1 MNEWDSDTGGRVDQP
16 NPYGYDEYEA
26 EASLRPDTAPDT
38 PVHLTFPVEVDVA
51 GWCRHLGLGETLLQQ
66 RDALFDACATLSL
79 HLARG
84 ILDYGLIPDQETFDD
99 IAQHLGL
106 TEQELLD
113 GPPES
118 EEDSWG
124 IAAHSENATAEEVQS
139 HAARIRAMRQRYPL
153 SGRID
158 HPRPFGYEGDC

>member
-1 MNEWDSDTGGRVDQP
+1 MTDFEDNTRGRIDQP
-16 NPYGYDEYEA
+16 NPYGYDDYEA
-26 EASLRPDTAPDT
+26 EPLPRTDT
-38 PVHLTFPVEVDVA
+38 PTEAKVSLTFPVEVDVA
-51 GWCRHLGLGETLLQQ
+51 GWCRYFDLGATLQQQ
-66 RDALFDACATLSL
+66 RDALYDKCAGLSL
-79 HLARG
+79 LLARR
-84 ILDYGLIPDQETFDD
+84 ILEYSLIPDQETFDD

-153 SGRID
+153 NGRID